1 MGYYS
6 EIGVC
11 IKKND
16 FEELEARAKVL
27 NNKELTYLL
36 SHIDRKIEITSDE
49 AIVIQ
54 WYSLKWYPD
63 FKEVQFIMNYLTE
76 LEETG
81 KPYAYVRIGEG
92 QNDIEEQYSRGETG
106 EDYSCDHLYAKTYLE
121 IN

>member
-6 EIGVC
+6 EVGVC

-16 FEELEARAKVL
+16 FEELEARAKIL
-27 NNKELTYLL
+27 NDEGLTYLL
-36 SHIDRKIEITSDE
+36 NHIDRKMEIISDE
-49 AIVIQ
+49 AVVIQ

-76 LEETG
+76 LEENG
-81 KPYAYVRIGEG
+81 KPYAYVRVGEE